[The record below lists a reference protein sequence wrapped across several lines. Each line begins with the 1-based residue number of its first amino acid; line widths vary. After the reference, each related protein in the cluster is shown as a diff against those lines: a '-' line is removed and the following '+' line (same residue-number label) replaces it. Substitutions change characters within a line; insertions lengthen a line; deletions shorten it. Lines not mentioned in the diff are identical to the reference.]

1 MKNKNKLNYRNTSL
15 IGFGFFASMLVW
27 AIYNSFV
34 PILLEQR
41 FLLTTTSIGIIM
53 TIDNFFGVIFQP
65 LIGSISD
72 RTVTRRGRR
81 MPWIILGLPLSALA
95 FAFIPRMYSLYSM
108 MAVIITFNLLMS
120 LWRAPVIALM
130 PDVTPSSLRSK
141 ANGIINLMGGIGS
154 IIAFLF
160 GGMLAMKNPDLTL
173 PFLMATII
181 MFISLITLIAFVREP
196 VGLIFRRSRGEKL
209 TAREKDLLEEAQ
221 GYGLGNLD
229 IDTLTKE
236 KQNLL
241 APLKEL
247 NSRHRRSLFFLLGA
261 IFFWFSGYNAV
272 ETFFTLY
279 ATNNLGL
286 DSGSAAMVLA
296 SYSLAFLIFA
306 LPSGILAEKYGR
318 KKLILAGLIG
328 IITMFIPLLFV
339 QNVKLVTLLL
349 IGGGVFWACININS
363 LPMVVELTV
372 EENLGAF
379 TGYYYF
385 FSFSASIVS
394 PILFGWIRDLTQD
407 YSILFVYSVIAFFLA
422 FFLMLFV
429 SHGDNIG
436 HELKETSSKS

>member
-1 MKNKNKLNYRNTSL
+1 MENNKLNYKNTAL
-15 IGFGFFASMLVW
+15 IGFGFFASSLVW
-27 AIYNSFV
+27 AIYNSFA
-34 PILLEQR
+34 PILLEER

-53 TIDNFFGVIFQP
+53 TVDNFFGVIFQP

-72 RTVTRRGRR
+72 KTLTRRGRR

-95 FAFIPRMYSLYSM
+95 FSFIPRMYSLYSM
-108 MAVIITFNLLMS
+108 MAVIIIFNLLMS

-130 PDVTPSSLRSK
+130 PDVTPRSLRSK

-160 GGMLAMKNPDLTL
+160 GGMLAKKNPNLTL

-196 VGLIFRRSRGEKL
+196 LGLILRKSKGEKL
-209 TAREKDLLEEAQ
+209 SKREEGLLEEALDH
-221 GYGLGNLD
+221 GLGKVDLESMKEEKKSLLQPLMD
-229 IDTLTKE
+229 IGSAE
-236 KQNLL
+236 
-241 APLKEL
+241 
-247 NSRHRRSLFFLLGA
+247 RRSLFFLLAA
-261 IFFWFSGYNAV
+261 IFFWFSGFNAV

-286 DSGSAAMVLA
+286 DSGSASMVLT
-296 SYSLAFLIFA
+296 SYSLAFLVFA

-318 KKLILAGLIG
+318 RRMILIGLIG
-328 IITMFIPLLFV
+328 IVIMFIPLLFV
-339 QNVKLVTLLL
+339 QNVTLVTLLL
-349 IGGGVFWACININS
+349 IGGGLFWACININS

-407 YSILFVYSVIAFFLA
+407 YSTLFVYSVIAFMLGFVS
-422 FFLMLFV
+422 MLFV
-429 SHGDNIG
+429 RHGDNISQPL
-436 HELKETSSKS
+436 EKS